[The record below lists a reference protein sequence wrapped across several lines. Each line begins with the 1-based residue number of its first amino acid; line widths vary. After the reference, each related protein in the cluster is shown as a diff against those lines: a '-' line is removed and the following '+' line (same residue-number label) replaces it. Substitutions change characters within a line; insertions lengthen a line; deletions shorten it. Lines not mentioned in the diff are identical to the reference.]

1 VVRLNCFFLVAF
13 AFLHVISASPCAA
26 QQKYERE
33 YSIKP
38 SAVPVKA
45 AEFVNTIFKGA
56 KIHWYG
62 EESLK
67 STTIEAKLKSS
78 GKSYSIE
85 FDESGKIQDVEIL
98 SSFKSIP
105 AKTRDIMRENLDKEF
120 KKFKVDKTQIQ
131 WTASESTLKK
141 ALLSDSVPA
150 SIRIRYEV
158 IVKATK
164 SKLSNYYEVL
174 FEDNGT
180 IVSVHEIVQR
190 NSNNLIY

>member
-1 VVRLNCFFLVAF
+1 MVQSCRFLLLIF
-13 AFLHVISASPCAA
+13 IILSIISENSCIA

-45 AEFVNTIFKGA
+45 SEFINSIFKGA
-56 KIHWYG
+56 RIHWYG

-67 STTIEAKLKSS
+67 GTTIEAKLKAS

-85 FDESGKIQDVEIL
+85 FDKSGEIQDVEIL
-98 SSFKSIP
+98 SSFKGIP
-105 AKTRDIMRENLDKEF
+105 SKTRAVMNENLDKEF

-131 WTASESTLKK
+131 WTASESILKK
-141 ALLSDSVPA
+141 ALLSDAKQA
-150 SIRIRYEV
+150 SIRIRYEL

-174 FEDNGT
+174 FENNGT
-180 IVSVHEIVQR
+180 IVSIHEIVQR

>member
-1 VVRLNCFFLVAF
+1 MLRLNCFLLLVFFFLNI
-13 AFLHVISASPCAA
+13 ISTSHCLA

-33 YSIKP
+33 YSIKS
-38 SAVPVKA
+38 SAAPVQA
-45 AEFVNTIFKGA
+45 LEFVNTVFKGA

-67 STTIEAKLKSS
+67 GTTIEAKLKSS
-78 GKSYSIE
+78 GKRYSIE
-85 FDESGKIQDVEIL
+85 FDKSGEIQDVEIL
-98 SSFKSIP
+98 SSFKAIP
-105 AKTRDIMRENLDKEF
+105 SKTRTVMNENLDKEF

-131 WTASESTLKK
+131 WTASESVLKK
-141 ALLSDSVPA
+141 ALLSETIPA
-150 SIRIRYEV
+150 SVRIRYEV
-158 IVKATK
+158 IVKAAK

-174 FEDNGT
+174 FEDNGN